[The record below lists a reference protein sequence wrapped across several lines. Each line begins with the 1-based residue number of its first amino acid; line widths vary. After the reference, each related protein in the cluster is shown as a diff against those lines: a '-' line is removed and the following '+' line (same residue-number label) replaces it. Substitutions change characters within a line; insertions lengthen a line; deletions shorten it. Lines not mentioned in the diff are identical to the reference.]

1 MNVNDSEKRQD
12 RGLVS
17 LVTQLSKVL
26 HRRST
31 DELLGLRLKP
41 YMALG
46 YIRDHPGTTQ
56 QEIETGLWM
65 DANTVVLILNELEA
79 AQFSVRRRDP
89 QDRRR
94 HIVEINEAFAAQV
107 IPSARGIGV
116 DPFGDKLNPHGG
128 AIALGHPFGMTG
140 ARICALCS
148 TVSRRRARPSAW
160 KRCASAAARGWP

>member
-1 MNVNDSEKRQD
+1 MEVNDSVKRSD
-12 RGLVS
+12 GGFVS
-17 LVTQLSKVL
+17 LVTQLSKLL

-31 DELLGLRLKP
+31 EELLGMRLKA

-56 QEIETGLWM
+56 QELENGLWM

-94 HIVEINEAFAAQV
+94 HIVELTPSGRRALDRAD
-107 IPSARGIGV
+107 SARENLE
-116 DPFGDKLNPHGG
+116 DDLLAALSAEERKTLLKLVQRVLDAMVQP
-128 AIALGHPFGMTG
+128 ADI
-140 ARICALCS
+140 
-148 TVSRRRARPSAW
+148 RA
-160 KRCASAAARGWP
+160 